1 MEETLSS
8 SLSSD
13 YEKQPQCGAAT
24 SHMYNLN
31 EGIHH
36 EPKGETNNKLYTKK
50 KKKGLKSSKL
60 RSTPPPERHIFS
72 INCLLSH
79 WKNFRQ

>member
-36 EPKGETNNKLYTKK
+36 EPKGESNNKLYTKK
-50 KKKGLKSSKL
+50 KKKKV
-60 RSTPPPERHIFS
+60 
-72 INCLLSH
+72 
-79 WKNFRQ
+79 